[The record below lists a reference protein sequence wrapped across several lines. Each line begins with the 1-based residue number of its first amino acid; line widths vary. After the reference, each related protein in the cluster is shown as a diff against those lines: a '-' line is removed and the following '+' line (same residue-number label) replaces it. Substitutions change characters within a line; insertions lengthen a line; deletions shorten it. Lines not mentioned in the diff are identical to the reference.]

1 MSTLRVQRVGE
12 LLKRAIGE
20 AIQREIPLDQAG
32 LVTVNE
38 VRPAPDL
45 RSARVFL
52 GVIGKPEQRRRARTL
67 LDNLRGRIQHDV
79 ARAVVLRYTPVLRFE
94 MDDTIER
101 GNHVLEILQE
111 IEKTL
116 PPDTTPA
123 VAAITAPTRIGT
135 QADNSTN
142 STVRPPSPPSEGGE
156 GRGEEGRRA
165 LEKSLPSLAPRGT
178 KDTLPTAASR
188 PTTTPASAAK
198 SKSKKSKP
206 AASPRAET

>member
-20 AIQREIPLDQAG
+20 AIQREIPMAQAG
-32 LVTVNE
+32 LITVNE
-38 VRPAPDL
+38 VKPASDL

-67 LDNLRGRIQHDV
+67 LAQLRPRIQHDV
-79 ARAVVLRYTPVLRFE
+79 AQSVVLRYTPVLRFE

-101 GNHVLEILQE
+101 GNHVLEILRE

-116 PPDTTPA
+116 PPDATPA
-123 VAAITAPTRIGT
+123 VTPTPVPAPVAIAPAPAPAPATAP
-135 QADNSTN
+135 
-142 STVRPPSPPSEGGE
+142 
-156 GRGEEGRRA
+156 
-165 LEKSLPSLAPRGT
+165 
-178 KDTLPTAASR
+178 
-188 PTTTPASAAK
+188 K

-206 AASPRAET
+206 AATPRAET